1 MGNSDCS
8 TYVEMPETCG
18 AFDDMDWT
26 ANVICCACGGGM
38 RGSQN
43 EADEAENVAT
53 DLSAGVFNLGDQ
65 DLYVIYP
72 TTEKSL
78 DRPRYEFPLA
88 GNNTKARD
96 NDCTKV
102 VGFQTQ
108 DTL

>member
-1 MGNSDCS
+1 MF
-8 TYVEMPETCG
+8 T
-18 AFDDMDWT
+18 
-26 ANVICCACGGGM
+26 
-38 RGSQN
+38 
-43 EADEAENVAT
+43 
-53 DLSAGVFNLGDQ
+53 LGDQ
-65 DLYVIYP
+65 DLYIIYP